1 MAGAGASS
9 GAGQPVPNVR
19 TLKLTLAYDG
29 APFVGWQR
37 QPAGVSVQALV
48 EEALAP
54 LEGRTVA
61 VIGAGRTDAGVHAL
75 GQVASCRVETR
86 LDPERLRRA
95 LNARLPAS
103 VRVLCVEE
111 APAGFHARYWARAKT
126 YAYRVLAGPVADPF
140 LRALAWH
147 VPQAL
152 DVGAMR
158 AALAPLA
165 GRHDFAAFQGA
176 GSAVRDTVRTL
187 LRVDLEET
195 TWEGLFGDAP
205 PAPEAARL
213 LVWRLTG
220 DGFLRHMVRN
230 IVGTVVEVGLGRRQ
244 PGDMAALLAAG
255 DRRRAGP
262 TAPAHGLTL
271 VSVEYGA
278 APPGRGGATAFDDE
292 G

>member
-1 MAGAGASS
+1 M
-9 GAGQPVPNVR
+9 R

-37 QPAGVSVQALV
+37 QPTGVSVQALV

-54 LEGRTVA
+54 IEGRRVA
-61 VIGAGRTDAGVHAL
+61 VVGAGRTDAGVHAL

-86 LDPERLRRA
+86 LDPQRIRRA
-95 LNARLPAS
+95 LNARLPDS
-103 VRVLCVEE
+103 IRVLRVED
-111 APAGFHARYWARAKT
+111 APDGFHARYWARAKT
-126 YAYRVLAGPVADPF
+126 YAYRVLAGPIADPF

-165 GRHDFAAFQGA
+165 GCHDFAAFQGA

-187 LRVDLEET
+187 LRADLEET
-195 TWEGLFGDAP
+195 AWQGLFGDAP
-205 PAPEAARL
+205 PAAGGARL

-230 IVGTVVEVGLGRRQ
+230 IVGTVVEAGLGRRE
-244 PGDMAALLAAG
+244 PGDMAALLTSG

-271 VSVEYGA
+271 VSVEYGPTPPDPGRA
-278 APPGRGGATAFDDE
+278 APFDDE

>member
-1 MAGAGASS
+1 LEWRRQAVR
-9 GAGQPVPNVR
+9 PDVR

-29 APFVGWQR
+29 TPFVGWQR
-37 QPAGVSVQALV
+37 QPTGVSVQALV

-54 LEGRTVA
+54 IEGRRVA
-61 VIGAGRTDAGVHAL
+61 IVGAGRTDAGVHAL

-86 LDPERLRRA
+86 LDMERIRRA
-95 LNARLPAS
+95 LNARLPDS
-103 VRVLCVEE
+103 IRVLRVEE
-111 APAGFHARYWARAKT
+111 APDGFHARYWARAKT
-126 YAYRVLAGPVADPF
+126 YAYRVLTGPIADPF

-158 AALAPLA
+158 AALVLLA

-187 LRVDLEET
+187 LVTDLEET
-195 TWEGLFGDAP
+195 TWRGLFGDAP
-205 PAPEAARL
+205 PAPDDSRL

-220 DGFLRHMVRN
+220 DGFLRHMVRT
-230 IVGTVVEVGLGRRQ
+230 IVGTVVEVGLGRRE
-244 PGDMAALLAAG
+244 PGDMAALLASG

-278 APPGRGGATAFDDE
+278 APPDPGRAMAIDDE